1 MEPDR
6 KKPKRKYAALRILG
20 LATAV
25 VLIVLMTVLLMS
37 THTPG
42 RYQPAAADT
51 NQVSPY
57 LTHYLA
63 PGFYNNIQLDEPFEL
78 VVEQKGLNEIIA
90 DGSLLDCQWP
100 VDLNGVTFQAPAIA
114 LLPETIML
122 MGTVNFADLP
132 IVMTIVLKP
141 KIDEA
146 GSLYLNFQS
155 VKAGVLDIT
164 FLAKIIAK
172 KVFAAQI
179 QATDGQ
185 DNEWL
190 KNLSA
195 AVLEN
200 KPFDPVFPAY
210 EKKIRLTKAKFE
222 NAKVILTFTP
232 E

>member
-1 MEPDR
+1 M
-6 KKPKRKYAALRILG
+6 G
-20 LATAV
+20 LVTAI
-25 VLIVLMTVLLMS
+25 VLIVLMTVFLMS

-42 RYQPAAADT
+42 RYQPAAPPDT

-63 PGFYNNIQLDEPFEL
+63 PSFYNNIQLDEPFEL

-100 VDLNGVTFQAPAIA
+100 VDLNGVTFQAPAVA

-146 GSLYLNFQS
+146 GRLYLNFQG

-164 FLAKIIAK
+164 FPAKIIAK
-172 KVFAAQI
+172 KVFAAQV
-179 QATDGQ
+179 QATDDQ
-185 DNEWL
+185 DNDWL
-190 KNLSA
+190 KNLAA
-195 AVLEN
+195 AVLDN
-200 KPFDPVFPAY
+200 KPFDPVFLAY
-210 EKKIRLTKAKFE
+210 KKEIRLTKAKIE
-222 NAKVILTFTP
+222 NSKVILIFTP